1 MGLST
6 DSTLREL
13 WADEKARAVLEAHHP
28 DLLKPEME
36 QALDISLRQIAG
48 YSNGGITD
56 ESLKA
61 MDEDLGKT

>member
-6 DSTLREL
+6 NSTLREL

-36 QALDISLRQIAG
+36 QALDISLRQIAA
-48 YSNGGITD
+48 YSGGSLTD
-56 ESLKA
+56 ESLAA
-61 MDEDLGKT
+61 MDEDLAKI